1 MAGRRPIGLD
11 CKTALTVQ
19 GKRAASAQRR
29 LLVETIRASAQWRR
43 GKAEEFGDD
52 KDARKHNGRAAA
64 ALQTLAKFVSG
75 LADDDPELNLPAL
88 ARTDERDGRLV
99 LSTDASVL
107 LSRFGLGQGSWKSG
121 PPDERQMRNV
131 LRRLD
136 GIEARERRER
146 KRRAEEG
153 YGDD

>member
-1 MAGRRPIGLD
+1 MQEKR
-11 CKTALTVQ
+11 TAS
-19 GKRAASAQRR
+19 KQRR
-29 LLVETIRASAQWRR
+29 VLVETIRASAQWRQ
-43 GKAEEFGDD
+43 GKAEEFSDD
-52 KDARKHNGRAAA
+52 KDARRHNARAAL
-64 ALQTLAKFVSG
+64 ALKTLAKFVDG
-75 LADDDPELNLPAL
+75 LTDKDPELNLPAL

-99 LSTDASVL
+99 LATDASVL
-107 LSRFGLGQGSWKSG
+107 LSRFGLGYGSWKDG

-131 LRRLD
+131 LRRID